1 MSEQENETISING
14 ELGKDS
20 LNVSHDMYI
29 TNRLEFEMGTFAR

>member
-1 MSEQENETISING
+1 MSEQGNETISING

-20 LNVSHDMYI
+20 LNISHDMYN